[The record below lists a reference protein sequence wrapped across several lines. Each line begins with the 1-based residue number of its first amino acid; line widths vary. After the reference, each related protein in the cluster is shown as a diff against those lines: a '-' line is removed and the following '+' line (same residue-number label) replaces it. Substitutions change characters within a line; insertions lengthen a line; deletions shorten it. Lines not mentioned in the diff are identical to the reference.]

1 MKRRATISAV
11 LVALALSACGGEKPE
26 SNDHADAERNPVRD
40 DAGHERAPPEFLDCI
55 ADQGYEL
62 SPTDDIHAAP
72 PEILQTCFESLH
84 QGG

>member
-1 MKRRATISAV
+1 MKPRATIGAV
-11 LVALALSACGGEKPE
+11 VLALGLSACGGKNQEATTTPTPSATRSE
-26 SNDHADAERNPVRD
+26 TTPGPSAL
-40 DAGHERAPPEFLDCI
+40 PPEFLDCM

-72 PEILQTCFESLH
+72 PETLQTCFESLH